1 MSTNLLTVSP
11 SPHVHHQQSTRQIM
25 FGVVLALLPA
35 LGFSVYVF
43 GLPALF
49 VTTFSIM
56 ACMFFE
62 WVIAKYLLKREANI
76 MDGSAIL
83 TGILLAFNVPSNLP
97 WYIII
102 IGALVAIGIGKMSF
116 GGLGNNPFNPALVG
130 RVFLLIS
137 FPVAMTSWPEPMQDR
152 LSLVDAST
160 GATPLGILKEGL
172 DQGQTVSQ
180 ISDQLPAYSD
190 FFWGLQSGSL
200 GEMSAFALLLGL
212 LFMLYKR
219 IVTWH
224 VPVSLIGSMLVF
236 AGILWLI
243 NPELYINP
251 LFHILTGGALL
262 GAFYMATDY
271 VTSPMHP
278 RGMLIFGVGIG
289 LITILIRVFGGYPEG
304 ISFAILIMN
313 GFVPLIN
320 RYVKP
325 KRFGVVK
332 NG

>member
-1 MSTNLLTVSP
+1 MGNNLLTVSP
-11 SPHVHHQQSTRQIM
+11 SPHVHHQQNTRQIM
-25 FGVVLALLPA
+25 YGVVIALLPA
-35 LGFSVYVF
+35 LAFSVYVF
-43 GLPALF
+43 GVGALF

-62 WVIAKYLLKREANI
+62 WAIAKYLLKREANI
-76 MDGSAIL
+76 LDGSAIL

-97 WYIII
+97 WYIIL
-102 IGALVAIGIGKMSF
+102 IGALVAIGLGKMSF

-152 LSLVDAST
+152 LSLVDVST
-160 GATPLGILKEGL
+160 GATPLGLLKEGL
-172 DQGQTVSQ
+172 DQGKSVSQ

-200 GEMSAFALLLGL
+200 GEMSAFALLMGL
-212 LFMLYKR
+212 IFMLYKR

-224 VPVSLIGSMLVF
+224 IPVSLVGSMFVF
-236 AGILWLI
+236 AGLLWLI
-243 NPELYINP
+243 NPEQYINP

-271 VTSPMHP
+271 VTSPMHAK
-278 RGMLIFGVGIG
+278 GMLIFGIGVG
-289 LITILIRVFGGYPEG
+289 LITILIRVFGSYPEG

-313 GFVPLIN
+313 AFVPLIN

-325 KRFGVVK
+325 KRFGVLK